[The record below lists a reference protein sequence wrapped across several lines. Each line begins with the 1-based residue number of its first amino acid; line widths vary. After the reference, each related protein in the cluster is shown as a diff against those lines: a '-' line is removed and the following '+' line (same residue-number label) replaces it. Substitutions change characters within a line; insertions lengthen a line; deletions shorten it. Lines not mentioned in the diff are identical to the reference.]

1 MPGHRRKMVKKRVA
15 TKGGFT
21 MLELV
26 IAMVIAAIVILGV
39 GFMVVDGQRA
49 WGVMYNR
56 IYSDAATDSYVAV
69 KEFDAV
75 VRKASGQKFMLGNDG
90 SWIEVC
96 YPSDAS
102 SSGVADR
109 YARFSYTAGGGDS
122 KGRLLV
128 EYGKLNPKESLTT
141 KVISEDVS
149 ACVFKASGR
158 SAQMMLTLNDGTQ
171 TVTVVSS
178 AFMHNQ

>member
-1 MPGHRRKMVKKRVA
+1 MQVYRRELAKKIIV
-15 TKGGFT
+15 TQGGFT
-21 MLELV
+21 LLELV
-26 IAMVIAAIVILGV
+26 VAAAIAAVVIVGV

-69 KEFDAV
+69 KEFDGV
-75 VRKASGQKFMLGNDG
+75 VRKASGQKFMLSNDG

-102 SSGVADR
+102 SSSVADR
-109 YARFSYTAGGGDS
+109 YARFSYAADGGDS
-122 KGRLLV
+122 KGCLLV
-128 EYGKLNPKESLTT
+128 EYGKLNPKELLTT
-141 KVISEDVS
+141 KIISEDVS

-171 TVTVVSS
+171 TVSVVSS

>member
-1 MPGHRRKMVKKRVA
+1 MVKKRVA
-15 TKGGFT
+15 TKSGFT

-39 GFMVVDGQRA
+39 GFIVVDGQRA

-69 KEFDAV
+69 EEFDAV
-75 VRKASGQKFMLGNDG
+75 VRRASGEKFLLSED
-90 SWIEVC
+90 SDWVEIY
-96 YPSDAS
+96 YPGDTSSDI
-102 SSGVADR
+102 VDR
-109 YARFSYTAGGGDS
+109 YARFSYAAGGGDS
-122 KGRLLV
+122 KGRFLV
-128 EYGKLNPKESLTT
+128 EYGKLNPKELLNT
-141 KVISEDVS
+141 KIISEDVS

-158 SAQMMLTLNDGTQ
+158 SVQMMLTLNDGTQ
-171 TVTVVSS
+171 AVTVVSS

>member
-1 MPGHRRKMVKKRVA
+1 MRVYRRELAKKIIV
-15 TKGGFT
+15 TQSGFT
-21 MLELV
+21 LLELV
-26 IAMVIAAIVILGV
+26 VAVAIVAVVIVGV
-39 GFMVVDGQRA
+39 GFMVADGQRA

-56 IYSDAATDSYVAV
+56 MYSDAATDSYVAV

-96 YPSDAS
+96 YPADAS
-102 SSGVADR
+102 SSSVADR
-109 YARFSYTAGGGDS
+109 YARFSYAAGGGDS

-128 EYGKLNPKESLTT
+128 EYGKLSPKESLTT
-141 KVISEDVS
+141 KIISEDVS

-171 TVTVVSS
+171 TVSVVSS

>member
-1 MPGHRRKMVKKRVA
+1 MQAYRRELAKKIIGA
-15 TKGGFT
+15 QSGFT
-21 MLELV
+21 LLELV
-26 IAMVIAAIVILGV
+26 VAAAIVSVVIAGV
-39 GFMVVDGQRA
+39 GFMVADGQRA

-75 VRKASGQKFMLGNDG
+75 VRKASGQKFMLSNDG

-96 YPSDAS
+96 YPADAS
-102 SSGVADR
+102 SSVADR
-109 YARFSYTAGGGDS
+109 YARFSYAAGGGDS
-122 KGRLLV
+122 KGCLLV

-141 KVISEDVS
+141 KIISEDVS
-149 ACVFKASGR
+149 ACVFNTSGR

-171 TVTVVSS
+171 TVSVVSS